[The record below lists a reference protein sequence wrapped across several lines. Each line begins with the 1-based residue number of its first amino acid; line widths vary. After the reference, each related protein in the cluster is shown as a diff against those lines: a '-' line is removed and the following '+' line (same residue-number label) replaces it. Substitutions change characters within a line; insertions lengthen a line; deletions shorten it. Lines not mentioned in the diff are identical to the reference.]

1 MQQMNGVKSNTAD
14 IGQTVNFQTTITAQ
28 PGAQNYVLHD
38 KMDERL
44 TLTDGS
50 VAVKFKSGETE

>member
-1 MQQMNGVKSNTAD
+1 MTWGDSNTAD

-38 KMDERL
+38 KMDAGL
-44 TLTDGS
+44 TFDGTS
-50 VAVKFKSGETE
+50 